1 MTNNLKKHLEKNST
15 LIIIIIIIKVQ
26 DTYFIVME
34 KWIKIEENEIMF
46 SHC

>member
-15 LIIIIIIIKVQ
+15 LIIIKKKVQ
-26 DTYFIVME
+26 YTYFMVME

>member
-15 LIIIIIIIKVQ
+15 LIIIIIKVQ